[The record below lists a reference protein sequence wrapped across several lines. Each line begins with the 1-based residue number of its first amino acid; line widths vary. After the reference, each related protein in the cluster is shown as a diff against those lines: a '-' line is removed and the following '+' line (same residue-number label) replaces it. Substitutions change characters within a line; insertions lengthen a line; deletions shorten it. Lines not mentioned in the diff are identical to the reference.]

1 MNEQQAQKQKAKV
14 DAATGL
20 KNKPGITKLMRK
32 DSDADQ
38 YVNAADMVG
47 ELFYELN
54 MSDEDKAIRKAA
66 VPDNKELMDWL
77 EDNPEEIVKLLVHRI
92 AQLDE
97 EINESL
103 SNDYMHD
110 PAFQTLEATWR
121 GLHYLV
127 SKTETGEMLKLR
139 ILDATKDEIRDD
151 LSKAIE
157 FDQSVQFKKI
167 YEEEY
172 GTFGGS
178 PYSMLMAD
186 YFFEGTQPD
195 LDFLEKMSGVAA
207 AAHAPFI
214 AAAAPGLFDLETFA
228 DLNNPRDLTKIFGS
242 TLFAKWKS
250 FRDSEDSRYVA
261 LCLPRF
267 LLRPPYGTDDYKK
280 INKDTGDYDKDDRT
294 KEPKKESLVGRS
306 PADEIDFQEQMPLP
320 SKNDK
325 DHPFDNKFLWGNAAY
340 LMTERITNAFSH
352 YNWTA
357 AIRGVEGGGLV
368 EGLPAI
374 NFQTNEGDL
383 AFKCPVEVSITD
395 RREKELSDL
404 GFISLVHRKNTDQAA
419 FFGGQ
424 TTQKPKIYMDPK
436 ATANARLS
444 CSLPYILASSR
455 FAHYIKAIMRDKVGS
470 FMSRENVEKFL
481 NSWISN
487 YVLLNDDASQTSK
500 ASYPLREARVDVT
513 DIPGKPGCY
522 NATVYLR
529 PHFQLEELTAS
540 IRLVAELPPPAAA

>member
-20 KNKPGITKLMRK
+20 KNKPGITKLMRR

-151 LSKAIE
+151 LAKAIE
-157 FDQSVQFKKI
+157 FDQSVLFKKI

-178 PYSMLMAD
+178 PCSMLLAD

-195 LDFLEKMSGVAA
+195 LDFLERMSGVAA

-267 LLRPPYGTDDYKK
+267 LLRPPYGTDDYQK
-280 INKDTGDYDKDDRT
+280 I
-294 KEPKKESLVGRS
+294 GRA
-306 PADEIDFQEQMPLP
+306 PC
-320 SKNDK
+320 
-325 DHPFDNKFLWGNAAY
+325 
-340 LMTERITNAFSH
+340 R
-352 YNWTA
+352 
-357 AIRGVEGGGLV
+357 
-368 EGLPAI
+368 
-374 NFQTNEGDL
+374 
-383 AFKCPVEVSITD
+383 
-395 RREKELSDL
+395 
-404 GFISLVHRKNTDQAA
+404 
-419 FFGGQ
+419 
-424 TTQKPKIYMDPK
+424 
-436 ATANARLS
+436 
-444 CSLPYILASSR
+444 
-455 FAHYIKAIMRDKVGS
+455 
-470 FMSRENVEKFL
+470 
-481 NSWISN
+481 
-487 YVLLNDDASQTSK
+487 
-500 ASYPLREARVDVT
+500 
-513 DIPGKPGCY
+513 
-522 NATVYLR
+522 
-529 PHFQLEELTAS
+529 
-540 IRLVAELPPPAAA
+540 